1 MSLISATTW
10 VPRGFASEDPVR
22 YDFDDEEMD
31 RLAGMATLKL
41 SEAKEEWE
49 DAEDDSENEDDE
61 DSEEAGPAGEENN
74 KAILSAL
81 KRDEEDGDLA
91 LDEDLKEYDLE
102 HYDDEPEDAAAGGE
116 GMAMFSNIKNLV
128 YHDDE
133 NGDHDPY
140 ITLPPS
146 KEEDEEEKQEWKIYP
161 TDNLILATKTE
172 EEVSTLEVYVYDDNA
187 EASDNEAEEDED
199 KGHQSN
205 LYVHH
210 DMMLPSF
217 PLCVEW
223 LDYRV
228 GKGRELVSDPETPG
242 NFAAIGT
249 FEPEIEIWNVDAVD
263 SPVPD
268 LILGAKPEDD
278 QGADAVMTEE
288 EKSMKKKKKKK
299 AIKKK
304 INDRYHIDAVL
315 SLSANRIHRN
325 LLVSGSADTTV
336 KLWDLNTGVCAKSL
350 QLHDDK
356 VSAVRWNPVQGTVL
370 LSGGYDRNAVVCDLR
385 VDQSNDKGARR
396 KWSVESDIECLKW
409 GANGY
414 DFYVGTETGI
424 VHKFDAR
431 NEGKA
436 VWKLQAHDS
445 GISSFDV
452 SSIADGY
459 MVTGANDKLIK
470 LWDLNGE
477 TGPSM
482 ILSRDMDVG
491 KVFSVGFAPDKEV
504 FGHVVV
510 AGASGKVKVWDTMS
524 NRTVY
529 DKIGKAFNVKQRKK
543 EKVVEMENDE
553 NEESEDDGD
562 EDVSSGDDV

>member
-1 MSLISATTW
+1 MSLISSTAW

-31 RLAGMATLKL
+31 RLAGMATLRL
-41 SEAKEEWE
+41 TEAKEEWQ
-49 DAEDDSENEDDE
+49 DAE
-61 DSEEAGPAGEENN
+61 DSEEEEDN
-74 KAILSAL
+74 KSKIAEL
-81 KRDEEDGDLA
+81 KKDEEDGDLA

-102 HYDDEPEDAAAGGE
+102 HYDDDPKEEETAGE

-140 ITLPPS
+140 ITLPS
-146 KEEDEEEKQEWKIYP
+146 NEEEEEEKSEWKVYP

-187 EASDNEAEEDED
+187 EASDGEEDDDED

-205 LYVHH
+205 LYIHH

-217 PLCVEW
+217 PLCIEW

-228 GKGRELVSDPETPG
+228 GKGREIVSDPESPG

-268 LILGAKPEDD
+268 LILGQKDEN
-278 QGADAVMTEE
+278 GADTVMTDQ
-288 EKSMKKKKKKK
+288 EKGLKKKQKKK

-304 INDRYHIDAVL
+304 INDKYHIDAVL

-336 KLWDLNTGVCAKSL
+336 KLWDLNTGTCAKNL
-350 QLHDDK
+350 RIHDDK

-370 LSGGYDRNAVVCDLR
+370 LSGGYDRKAIVCDLR
-385 VDQSNDKGARR
+385 VDQSNSDKGARR
-396 KWSVESDIECLKW
+396 QWSVESDIECVKW
-409 GANGY
+409 GANGF
-414 DFYVGTETGI
+414 DFYVGTESGI

-452 SSIADGY
+452 SSLAEGFMI
-459 MVTGANDKLIK
+459 TGANDKLIK
-470 LWDLNGE
+470 LWDLNGSN
-477 TGPSM
+477 GPSM

-543 EKVVEMENDE
+543 EKVVEMA
-553 NEESEDDGD
+553 EDDEGESDDDED